1 MHQRVQLF
9 SISILIVAALGVFFF
24 ATKAPIQFPTG
35 SSFQVQEGESLG
47 SISNRL
53 EQEHFISWSIIFKA
67 WVSMLGEGKKIG
79 LRTYIFDRKVSMR
92 LVISKLTKL
101 PDEPLLSVAIPEGFT
116 TEEIAESFHK
126 AIPTISKERFVSLVQ
141 DEKLD
146 GYLFPST
153 YYPLPSYDESMII
166 EKMKAQFDKEY
177 TSHFGKAMYP
187 KNVPTEQAIITLASI
202 LEGEAKTEVDMKI
215 VSGVLQ
221 KRLAMGMRLQVDV
234 APVTYDKTG
243 LPDVPIASPG
253 IMALTAA
260 FNPIVTNY
268 TYYLTGKDGT
278 MHYAKTFEEHKKNI
292 AKYLR

>member
-1 MHQRVQLF
+1 
-9 SISILIVAALGVFFF
+9 
-24 ATKAPIQFPTG
+24 
-35 SSFQVQEGESLG
+35 
-47 SISNRL
+47 
-53 EQEHFISWSIIFKA
+53 
-67 WVSMLGEGKKIG
+67 
-79 LRTYIFDRKVSMR
+79 
-92 LVISKLTKL
+92 
-101 PDEPLLSVAIPEGFT
+101 
-116 TEEIAESFHK
+116 
-126 AIPTISKERFVSLVQ
+126 
-141 DEKLD
+141 
-146 GYLFPST
+146 
-153 YYPLPSYDESMII
+153 
-166 EKMKAQFDKEY
+166 
-177 TSHFGKAMYP
+177 MYP